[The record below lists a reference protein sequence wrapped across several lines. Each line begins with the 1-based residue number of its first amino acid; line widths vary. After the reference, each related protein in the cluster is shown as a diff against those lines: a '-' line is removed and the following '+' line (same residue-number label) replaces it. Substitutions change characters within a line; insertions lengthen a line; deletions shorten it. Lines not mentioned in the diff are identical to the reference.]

1 MARFL
6 VRRLVHGVPTVLL
19 VSFLVFGAMHLAPG
33 DPAALLMGQA
43 AARPENAAALER
55 LRAEMGLDKPFLV
68 QYVTWLSGVLRLD
81 FGTSNRSGLPVL
93 DLILGRLP
101 ATLELVAAA
110 FILSLLLAVPA
121 GVIAALRRG
130 SMFDR
135 LLMIFAVGGVAVPGF
150 WLGMTLILLFAVQL
164 QWLPSSG
171 YVPFFEDPVRNLR
184 HLILPAVTLAVYL
197 LAVFSRFLR
206 AEMIETL
213 RQDYIRTALAKGLS
227 MPVVAIRHGLRNT
240 LRSLW
245 TIMGMELG
253 SLLGGVVIVEQV
265 FGWSG
270 IGWLAVQA
278 VNNQDYPLVQA
289 IVLMIAVGFTVINI
303 VVDIGYALLNPRVRV
318 DS

>member
-197 LAVFSRFLR
+197 SAVFSRFLR

-240 LRSLW
+240 LTSLW

>member
-240 LRSLW
+240 LTSLW

>member
-1 MARFL
+1 
-6 VRRLVHGVPTVLL
+6 LL

-240 LRSLW
+240 LTSLW

>member
-1 MARFL
+1 MTAC
-6 VRRLVHGVPTVLL
+6 
-19 VSFLVFGAMHLAPG
+19 SC
-33 DPAALLMGQA
+33 
-43 AARPENAAALER
+43 
-55 LRAEMGLDKPFLV
+55 
-68 QYVTWLSGVLRLD
+68 
-81 FGTSNRSGLPVL
+81 
-93 DLILGRLP
+93 
-101 ATLELVAAA
+101 
-110 FILSLLLAVPA
+110 
-121 GVIAALRRG
+121 
-130 SMFDR
+130 
-135 LLMIFAVGGVAVPGF
+135 IFAVGGVAVPGF

-240 LRSLW
+240 LTSLW

-289 IVLMIAVGFTVINI
+289 IVLTIAVGFTVINI